1 MGTIQQ
7 SVNQMLG
14 TAQSVTRGLVKKNDV
29 SEDMFQIWLKYS
41 QSILEQIASPSTF
54 YISYLQVILSTMDS
68 TILPYQKLSM
78 CLKYLISI
86 LPLIK

>member
-1 MGTIQQ
+1 MNDNYKYTILK
-7 SVNQMLG
+7 SVID
-14 TAQSVTRGLVKKNDV
+14 RGMQLMQNDV

-54 YISYLQVILSTMDS
+54 YINYLQVILSTMDS

>member
-1 MGTIQQ
+1 MNNNYKYTILKT
-7 SVNQMLG
+7 VID
-14 TAQSVTRGLVKKNDV
+14 RGMQLMQNDV

-41 QSILEQIASPSTF
+41 QSVIEQIANGTTF
-54 YISYLQVILSTMDS
+54 HIGYLQVILSTMVS

>member
-1 MGTIQQ
+1 MNNNYKYTILK
-7 SVNQMLG
+7 SVID
-14 TAQSVTRGLVKKNDV
+14 RGIQLMQNDV

-54 YISYLQVILSTMDS
+54 YINYLQVILSTMDS
-68 TILPYQKLSM
+68 TILPDQKLRM

>member
-1 MGTIQQ
+1 MNDNYKYTILK
-7 SVNQMLG
+7 SVID
-14 TAQSVTRGLVKKNDV
+14 RGMQLMQNDV

-41 QSILEQIASPSTF
+41 QSVIEQIANGTTF
-54 YISYLQVILSTMDS
+54 HIGYLQVILSTMAS
-68 TILPYQKLSM
+68 TILPHQKFSM

>member
-1 MGTIQQ
+1 MNNNYKYTILKT
-7 SVNQMLG
+7 VID
-14 TAQSVTRGLVKKNDV
+14 RGMQLMQNDV

-41 QSILEQIASPSTF
+41 QSVIEQIANGTTF
-54 YISYLQVILSTMDS
+54 HIGYLQVILSTMDS